1 MRRAMPEPMSA
12 ALGQFLGQRNAH
24 RRVTGNGLVMS
35 GWHLPAYLLT
45 GQGNF
50 ARIEES

>member
-1 MRRAMPEPMSA
+1 MV
-12 ALGQFLGQRNAH
+12 GQTQ

-35 GWHLPAYLLT
+35 GWHLPALLLP

-50 ARIEES
+50 ARIEESET